1 MPPMTSS
8 PPLPAGSQPWSP
20 RPATAPPGR
29 LQSAANRFWEGRREP
44 VPALVLVGAGGTGLL
59 GAVVLTDRPGL
70 GFALLAA
77 AVWVAA
83 APALVRGRRWTDLA
97 LAAGSV
103 AAVAVVALRDSAW
116 VIGTCLPVALV
127 AALVAATG
135 ARSTLAVLAAPLTTA
150 ATAVRALPWLA
161 RSTGRPSGSSI
172 RQVARIGWAVLVAVV
187 LLVVFGELFATADP
201 VFARLLP
208 HIDLSE
214 LPVRIV
220 LGGIAAGTAAL
231 VAHLTTTPP
240 PGASFTARRAR
251 PARLVEWLVPV
262 GALAVFVWL
271 FVLVQ
276 LGGLVGGTRAVLAS
290 TGLTYAQYA
299 RQGFGQLLT
308 ATALTLVVV
317 AVAARRAPRVT
328 PAERV
333 ATSATLGLL
342 CVGTLGV
349 VASALRRMDLYVGA
363 FGLTSLRVMATWAEL
378 VLGVVL
384 VLVLLAGVRWR
395 ATWLPRAVVG
405 TLVVAVLGL
414 AVWNPDAQIVRYDAS
429 ASETVDLDLAY
440 LGTLSADAVP
450 AAAAL
455 SEPARSCL
463 LATLPREE
471 PESWTSW
478 NLSRA
483 RAATT
488 TAGAGCVV
496 PTGSTGTMRP

>member
-1 MPPMTSS
+1 MTSS
-8 PPLPAGSQPWSP
+8 PPPPASSQPWSTSLV
-20 RPATAPPGR
+20 AAPPGR
-29 LQSAANRFWEGRREP
+29 IQSAANRFWQGYREP
-44 VPALVLVGAGGTGLL
+44 VPALVLAAAAGNGLL
-59 GAVVLTDRPGL
+59 GAVVLAVRPGL
-70 GFALLAA
+70 GFALLAG

-83 APALVRGRRWTDLA
+83 VPALVRGRRWADLA

-103 AAVAVVALRDSAW
+103 AAVVVVALRDSAW
-116 VIGTCLPVALV
+116 VIGVCLLVALV

-135 ARSTLAVLAAPLTTA
+135 ARSTLAVLAAPFTA
-150 ATAVRALPWLA
+150 AASAVRTLPWLA
-161 RSTGRPSGSSI
+161 RGIGHRSGTSI
-172 RQVARIGWAVLVAVV
+172 RQLARIGLAVLVAVV
-187 LLVVFGELFATADP
+187 LLVVFGALFATADP

-208 HIDLSE
+208 HVDLRD
-214 LPVRIV
+214 LPARIV
-220 LGGIAAGTAAL
+220 LGGMAAGAAAL

-240 PGASFTARRAR
+240 PGASFTAPHPRS
-251 PARLVEWLVPV
+251 ARLVEWLVPT
-262 GALAVFVWL
+262 GALAVLVWL

-299 RQGFGQLLT
+299 RQGFGQLLA

-317 AVAARRAPRVT
+317 AVAARRAPRATRV
-328 PAERV
+328 ERV
-333 ATSATLGLL
+333 TTSATLGLL

-378 VLGVVL
+378 VLGAVL

-405 TLVVAVLGL
+405 TLVVAALGL
-414 AVWNPDAQIVRYDAS
+414 AVWNPDAQIVRYDAR
-429 ASETVDLDLAY
+429 ASETVGLDVAY

-455 SEPARSCL
+455 PELTRSCL
-463 LATLPREE
+463 LAALPREA
-471 PESWTSW
+471 PEGWASW

-483 RAATT
+483 TAAT
-488 TAGAGCVV
+488 APPGSGCAV
-496 PTGSTGTMRP
+496 PPEPTGTMRP